1 MFKRKFWRQF
11 SKAKTLPVNT
21 NGTQHNKNVNSYF
34 QIKKKLKSI
43 GTVFMENAIFFKVNI
58 FLYIYGTF
66 ACLI

>member
-43 GTVFMENAIFFKVNI
+43 GTVFMENAIVLK
-58 FLYIYGTF
+58 
-66 ACLI
+66 